1 MFLSENILNEGKV
14 TTVNTKVSKQ
24 RHSEGKNPKSVVR
37 ETKLTG
43 CKSTKS
49 QACVNSN
56 WQKLRG

>member
-1 MFLSENILNEGKV
+1 MFLTENILNEGKG
-14 TTVNTKVSKQ
+14 NAINSEASRQ
-24 RHSEGKNPKSVVR
+24 SHSEWKNPKSLVR

-43 CKSTKS
+43 YKSTKS